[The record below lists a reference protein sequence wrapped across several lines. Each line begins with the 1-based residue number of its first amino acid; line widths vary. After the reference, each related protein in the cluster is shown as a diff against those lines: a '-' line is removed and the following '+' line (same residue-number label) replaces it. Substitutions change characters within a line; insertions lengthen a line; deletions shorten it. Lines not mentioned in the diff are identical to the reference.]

1 MRLETLVLSDPI
13 FYFSNFKHKKWQKS
27 NKTKIQKCDSS
38 IIQLIITFTYGWT
51 CDGATKWCSWWR
63 AEIWSTDRRRRQAVA
78 EVLPANCLAEAHV
91 LTVMVVSV
99 EVTVDRTV
107 FVDVI
112 ERRRLKKL
120 LKNSRPSALL
130 FLSKNE
136 FCEPRKGARART
148 CSFESSVIDA

>member
-1 MRLETLVLSDPI
+1 
-13 FYFSNFKHKKWQKS
+13 
-27 NKTKIQKCDSS
+27 
-38 IIQLIITFTYGWT
+38 
-51 CDGATKWCSWWR
+51 
-63 AEIWSTDRRRRQAVA
+63 
-78 EVLPANCLAEAHV
+78 
-91 LTVMVVSV
+91 MVVSV

-130 FLSKNE
+130 LLSKKSE
-136 FCEPRKGARART
+136 FFKPRKGARART